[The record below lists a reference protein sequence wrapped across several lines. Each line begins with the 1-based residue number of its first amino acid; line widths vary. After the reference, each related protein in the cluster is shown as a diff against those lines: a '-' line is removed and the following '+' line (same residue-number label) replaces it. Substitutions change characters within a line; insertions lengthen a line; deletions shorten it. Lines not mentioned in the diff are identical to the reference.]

1 MTAGNVAP
9 MPVPTARLLLA
20 DDVAAVSALRA
31 AALAEIVDA
40 RGGRLYEA
48 RPLPA
53 PGEEARPCW
62 VGELAGAVVGYLVA
76 SASGTLG
83 RVDAVYVDHDCRSVG
98 VGTAMLEPALAWMRA
113 RGCTDAD
120 AAALP
125 GARATKNFFEES
137 GFTARLLVVHR
148 RL

>member
-1 MTAGNVAP
+1 MAVPSARPLTAG
-9 MPVPTARLLLA
+9 
-20 DDVAAVSALRA
+20 DVAAVTALRA
-31 AALAEIVDA
+31 TALAEIAEA

-48 RPLPA
+48 RPLPL
-53 PGEEARPCW
+53 PDDEARPCW
-62 VGELAGAVVGYLVA
+62 VGELAGTVVGYLVA

-83 RVDAVYVDHDCRSVG
+83 RVDAVYVDHACRSVG
-98 VGTAMLEPALAWMRA
+98 VGTAMLEPALAWMEA

-120 AAALP
+120 ALALP
-125 GARATKNFFEES
+125 GARATKNFFEEA